1 MELTRD
7 RMLKEGA
14 RPAII
19 ITGAT
24 SGIGKEIARL
34 ATLEDLFFFLLTN
47 DAVNWMSLS
56 LSLLPRVREPPV
68 SRSTPPVPTRFN
80 QSSTSWLNMTFTA
93 TCL

>member
-1 MELTRD
+1 
-7 RMLKEGA
+7 MLKEGA

-34 ATLEDLFFFLLTN
+34 ATLEDLFLLLI
-47 DAVNWMSLS
+47 DERHRQLMSLS
-56 LSLLPRVREPPV
+56 PSLLPRCGATGLVV
-68 SRSTPPVPTRFN
+68 DPPVPTRFN